1 MVTEEI
7 SGVLWRLYVE
17 EKPNVY
23 VRADSSVS
31 LEYLASILEG
41 HCHGEGPPVPG
52 LPRSII
58 TAEDR
63 GERFVLHVPARAER

>member
-7 SGVLWRLYVE
+7 SGVMWRLYVE

-31 LEYLASILEG
+31 IEYLARMMED
-41 HCHGEGPPVPG
+41 

-63 GERFVLHVPARAER
+63 GERFVLHVPARAA